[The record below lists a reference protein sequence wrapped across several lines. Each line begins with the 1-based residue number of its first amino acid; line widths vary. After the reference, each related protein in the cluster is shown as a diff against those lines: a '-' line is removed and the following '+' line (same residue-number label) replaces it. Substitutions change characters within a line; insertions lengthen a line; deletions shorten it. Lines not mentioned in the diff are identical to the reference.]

1 MASVIATCDHS
12 VPRTTSNIAPPTADR
27 RMRGKPIDTRPV
39 PATAKASQ
47 AHPRHWASH
56 CCRCA
61 TLSDVLPWPQ
71 GVKVSSH
78 VETMRKTASNN
89 TRQTSLRTE
98 GGAVPARDRCNGSC
112 FTCLKDGLLHPAEPR
127 DAGWAFSRPRAAK
140 IRGPPGRLGRAFGA
154 LHGAENLQAEAEE
167 HTSE

>member
-12 VPRTTSNIAPPTADR
+12 VPRTTPNIAPPTADR

-127 DAGWAFSRPRAAK
+127 DAGGA
-140 IRGPPGRLGRAFGA
+140 GRAGGGA
-154 LHGAENLQAEAEE
+154 GSPLCRIAGLAQFARLPADHRQSGRKL
-167 HTSE
+167 